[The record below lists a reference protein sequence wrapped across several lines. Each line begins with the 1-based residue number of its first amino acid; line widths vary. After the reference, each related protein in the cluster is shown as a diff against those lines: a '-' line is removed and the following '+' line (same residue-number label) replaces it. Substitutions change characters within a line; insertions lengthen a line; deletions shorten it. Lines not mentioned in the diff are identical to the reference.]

1 MLTILEPYHISESTL
16 CIIRV
21 AVGIVLGLLTVYR
34 REMSCNREYQDN
46 GPNDEVPLNGIESAN
61 RLCDQQGDLFCKR
74 GGIRRRKSSSC
85 LPSQN
90 ASNETAV
97 ENHKCNDPTEELL
110 ESAGFLFSGGPFLA
124 VILAVYDHLILTW
137 FLTSVASVGTLM
149 IRWKRKR
156 NGVADNH
163 PPQESAEDPSSDPQ
177 INHSVHSVAWN
188 AASDYFTT
196 ISSKLDAETNIAPL
210 PDQTSIL
217 KPMRSK
223 SANNIAQICEEEY
236 LELIAIARGFLD
248 VSLLP
253 SETQIAVFS
262 YLHPQDL
269 LNYICTNKKGAR
281 MLNDDTSS
289 GNELSSSENDTAMLI
304 WKELFERDY
313 AWILKDWHIGKE
325 ALQRSIDL
333 LSLEES
339 RHVSSGSNG
348 AVMNHILSAAGGKY
362 SQDEM
367 RYPPITSMKEFYFTF
382 SETWLNYTIAGC
394 NSTNKC
400 LIGLHGHVFDISNFV
415 NQHPGSTETLLL
427 QAGRNATVFFETM
440 GHSLGARRLA
450 LTMCAVINGQCIQ
463 WDNRDN
469 RHIVAVNAAE
479 EYNSCGLI
487 RPSCAA
493 IQSRKLLPGF
503 LIPRKRCT
511 SRTSIG
517 LTRIRQKLGREE
529 QAELAKADRWGRTVL
544 QRGNLFGGVQVYFD
558 PICSKWRWWYTDLN
572 FDPVYTESVE

>member
-1 MLTILEPYHISESTL
+1 MLSILEPYHISESTL

-21 AVGIVLGLLTVYR
+21 AVGIALGLLTVYR
-34 REMSCNREYQDN
+34 REMSCNREYQDDD
-46 GPNDEVPLNGIESAN
+46 GPNDEVPLNGIDVAN
-61 RLCDQQGDLFCKR
+61 RHSDKQGELFCKR
-74 GGIRRRKSSSC
+74 GGIRRRKSSSS
-85 LPSQN
+85 LPTLN
-90 ASNETAV
+90 ASNETTV
-97 ENHKCNDPTEELL
+97 ETQKHSDPTEELL

-124 VILAVYDHLILTW
+124 VVLAVYDHLILTW

-149 IRWKRKR
+149 IRWKR
-156 NGVADNH
+156 NGVAENH
-163 PPQESAEDPSSDPQ
+163 PPQESAEEPCPNPQ
-177 INHSVHSVAWN
+177 MSHSVHSVAWN

-196 ISSKLDAETNIAPL
+196 ITSKLDAETNLAPSL
-210 PDQTSIL
+210 DQTLIQ
-217 KPMRSK
+217 KPTRSK
-223 SANNIAQICEEEY
+223 SANNISQICEEEY
-236 LELIAIARGFLD
+236 LELIAIARGYLD
-248 VSLLP
+248 ISILP

-269 LNYICTNKKGAR
+269 LNYTCTSKKGVR
-281 MLNDDTSS
+281 MLNDDKSS
-289 GNELSSSENDTAMLI
+289 GSELSASENDTATLI

-333 LSLEES
+333 LTLEES
-339 RHVSSGSNG
+339 QYISPRNSG
-348 AVMNHILSAAGGKY
+348 AVMNHILSIAGGKFN
-362 SQDEM
+362 QHEM
-367 RYPPITSMKEFYFTF
+367 HYPPIVSMKEFYFTF
-382 SETWLNYTIAGC
+382 AESWLNYTIAGC
-394 NSTNKC
+394 NSTKKC

-415 NQHPGSTETLLL
+415 TQHPGSTETLLL

-463 WDNRDN
+463 WDNGDN
-469 RHIVAVNAAE
+469 RHIVALNTTE

-487 RPSCAA
+487 RPSCPA

-503 LIPRKRCT
+503 LIPRKR
-511 SRTSIG
+511 SKPRTSIG
-517 LTRIRQKLGREE
+517 LMRVRQKLYREE